1 MDIVDDVLGTKQ
13 SNNYNKSKNNYKKNS
28 WKESQDRLR
37 NWAYDTM
44 EEMTQKVKN
53 DSFLFKQYLDIQS
66 KFEKYSVGN
75 SLLILKQYPEA
86 MVFKDKQGWKENNIL
101 LNQNPKHIIIL
112 EPCLS
117 EKNGKTYYN
126 PKEMYDVSQ
135 TNAEKPSTPNFDI
148 RTILKGFFNNC
159 FAEKKAVD
167 ELPDN
172 REGVAY
178 YDKVQNI
185 LYITRGTEE
194 NTLLKSLTN
203 ALAEIEM
210 RGEIDNSFKN
220 FKCKCVSYMLCKK
233 YGIDVSNDTIPDV
246 PFEISSQEKAKD
258 AREVIDQIRINFDT
272 INSRIV
278 EGLESKNNEI
288 KQKKKVQERQV

>member
-75 SLLILKQYPEA
+75 SLLILKQFPEA
-86 MVFKDKQGWKENNIL
+86 MLFKDKQSWKESNIL

-203 ALAEIEM
+203 ALAEIVM
-210 RGEIDNSFKN
+210 R
-220 FKCKCVSYMLCKK
+220 
-233 YGIDVSNDTIPDV
+233 
-246 PFEISSQEKAKD
+246 
-258 AREVIDQIRINFDT
+258 
-272 INSRIV
+272 
-278 EGLESKNNEI
+278 
-288 KQKKKVQERQV
+288 